1 MKKIL
6 NILIITFPYL
16 ICLLTILTFTSGE
29 NFLFPLLSLI
39 ILLGLFFISFI
50 SVVIDMFLKWKT
62 KKVLSFALF
71 IKLVYI
77 PIHIVLLLITG
88 GMGNPFL
95 FWLMPVPLAISYF
108 LLCTTSIISTIVF
121 LKKYKEK
128 NYKLSKTIIY
138 SLLSYCYILDI
149 VIVLITYIQSEKE

>member
-29 NFLFPLLSLI
+29 NFLFPLLALI

-62 KKVLSFALF
+62 KKVLSFALSL
-71 IKLVYI
+71 KLVYI
-77 PIHIVLLLITG
+77 PIHIVLFLITG
-88 GMGNPFL
+88 GMGSPFL

-108 LLCTTSIISTIVF
+108 LLCMTSIISTIVF

-138 SLLSYCYILDI
+138 SLLSYSYILDI
-149 VIVLITYIQSEKE
+149 VIMLITYIQSEKE

>member
-29 NFLFPLLSLI
+29 NFLFPLLALI

-62 KKVLSFALF
+62 KKVLSFALSL
-71 IKLVYI
+71 KLVYI
-77 PIHIVLLLITG
+77 PIHIVLFLIAG

-108 LLCTTSIISTIVF
+108 LLRTTSIM
-121 LKKYKEK
+121 
-128 NYKLSKTIIY
+128 
-138 SLLSYCYILDI
+138 
-149 VIVLITYIQSEKE
+149 